1 MDKQGLEKPSREEWV
16 RWAGVVIDRLTT
28 CVRVYSHPPFEDV
41 FMADRERQDKNAKT
55 LSLLKR
61 IHTMTDEAETPT
73 GSLKELADHDE
84 RVVAGLSVLLRE
96 TLSRLP
102 ALSSDMQFLLKS
114 PWFDKCNGRLASEL
128 FRGPMG
134 NEPEGIGSGYPE
146 HGRLPEVLESL
157 LEREETGDYRR
168 PREALHRHAQAGDSV
183 DSYAGPQRSDDDTLR
198 RWTDK
203 NSQYMRSAGRVD

>member
-1 MDKQGLEKPSREEWV
+1 
-16 RWAGVVIDRLTT
+16 
-28 CVRVYSHPPFEDV
+28 
-41 FMADRERQDKNAKT
+41 MADRERQEKNSKT
-55 LSLLKR
+55 LSLLRR
-61 IHTMTDEAETPT
+61 IYTLTDEAETPT
-73 GSLKELADHDE
+73 GSLKEVADHDE
-84 RVVAGLSVLLRE
+84 RAVAGLAVLLRE

-134 NEPEGIGSGYPE
+134 NEPEGIGSGYAE
-146 HGRLPEVLESL
+146 HGRLPEVLENL
-157 LEREETGDYRR
+157 IEREDTGDYRQ
-168 PREALHRHAQAGDSV
+168 PRAALHRHAQSGEISDAFGS
-183 DSYAGPQRSDDDTLR
+183 PQRSDDDIRR